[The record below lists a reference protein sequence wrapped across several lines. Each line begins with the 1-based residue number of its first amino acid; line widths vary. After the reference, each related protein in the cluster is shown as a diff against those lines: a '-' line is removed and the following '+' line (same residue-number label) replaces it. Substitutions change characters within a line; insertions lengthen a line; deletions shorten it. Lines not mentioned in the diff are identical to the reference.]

1 VHIFALEVPPFGRLP
16 SFKSEDAGSIVS
28 LMENIKLIVV
38 GDYFYAHLYEGAT
51 DHLGA
56 NWVCDKPKLAFVAVL

>member
-1 VHIFALEVPPFGRLP
+1 
-16 SFKSEDAGSIVS
+16 
-28 LMENIKLIVV
+28 MENIKLIVV